1 MRKECAQL
9 LLDEMSANDRIR
21 VVTADLGFGILD
33 HVRNAYPDRF
43 YNVGAAE
50 QLMIG
55 VAVGMAQSATPL
67 IPVCYSMS
75 SFLLYRP
82 FEFLRNYVSYEKAPV
97 KLLGSGRDRDY
108 SHDGITHWAH
118 DDEQVLSALPNIKIY
133 KPNSLAELEQMW
145 PEYIASTEPAYL
157 SLRRS
162 L

>member
-1 MRKECAQL
+1 MRKECAHL
-9 LLDEMSANDRIR
+9 LLEEMSVNPDIR
-21 VVTADLGFGILD
+21 VITADLGFGILD
-33 HVRNAYPDRF
+33 HIRNAYPDRF

-55 VAVGMAQSATPL
+55 AAIGMAEEGL

-82 FEFLRNYVSYEKAPV
+82 FEFLRNYVNYERINI

-108 SHDGITHWAH
+108 SHDGISHWAH
-118 DDEQVLSALPNIKIY
+118 DDEQVLASLPNIVVY
-133 KPNSLAELEQMW
+133 KPADLLELEQDFSDW
-145 PEYIASTEPAYL
+145 INGDQPGYL
-157 SLRRS
+157 NLTRK

>member
-1 MRKECAQL
+1 MRRECAQL
-9 LLDEMSANDRIR
+9 LLEEMSVNDRIR

-33 HVRNAYPDRF
+33 HIRNTYPDRF

-55 VAVGMAQSATPL
+55 VGIGMAEEGL

-82 FEFLRNYVSYEKAPV
+82 FEFLRNYVNYEQVPI
-97 KLLGSGRDRDY
+97 KLLGSGRNKDY

-118 DDEQVLSALPNIKIY
+118 DDEEVLSSLPNISVY
-133 KPNSLAELEQMW
+133 KPADLVELEEDFLDW
-145 PEYIASTEPAYL
+145 INSSSPAYL
-157 SLRRS
+157 NLMRKI
-162 L
+162 

>member
-9 LLDEMSANDRIR
+9 LLEEMSVNNRIR

-33 HVRNAYPDRF
+33 HIRNAYPDRF

-55 VAVGMAQSATPL
+55 VAVGMAENGL

-82 FEFLRNYVSYEKAPV
+82 FEFLRNYVDYEHV
-97 KLLGSGRDRDY
+97 NIKLLGSGRDKDY
-108 SHDGITHWAH
+108 SHDGISHWAH
-118 DDEQVLSALPNIKIY
+118 DDEKVLQALPNIEVY
-133 KPNSLAELEQMW
+133 KPGSLEELDMNFDQWINSTKPGYFNLMRK
-145 PEYIASTEPAYL
+145 I
-157 SLRRS
+157 
-162 L
+162 

>member
-1 MRKECAQL
+1 MRKECANL
-9 LLDEMSANDRIR
+9 ILGSMIDNEKVN

-33 HVRNAYPDRF
+33 MIKQTFPERF

-55 VAVGMAQSATPL
+55 AAIGMAEEGL

-82 FEFLRNYVSYEKAPV
+82 FEFLRNYVNAENIPV
-97 KLLGSGRDRDY
+97 KLVGSGRDKDY
-108 SHDGITHWAH
+108 SHDGLSHWAH

-133 KPNSLAELEQMW
+133 KPQSIKELEEIF
-145 PEYIASTEPAYL
+145 PEFLNCPQPAYL
-157 SLRRS
+157 NLTRKI
-162 L
+162 